1 MLTCNHH
8 SNCELHREFIMPKVL
23 RSPPKGDSQITLPDS
38 DTGSTETTEPF
49 CGAQRH
55 KKRRGSPVQQLS
67 ADELK
72 RLLLE
77 WKESQTKTLD
87 KLASDISEIKNQ
99 NLRISETNTE
109 IEKSLEFLHSNFSS
123 LQEKVQIL
131 ENERKD
137 NLLRI
142 TTLESKIE
150 DMERSMISG
159 TVEIRSVP
167 LKDNKIDKAQLTD
180 IVLNTCKAINVD
192 IQKNDINDVFV
203 LKSKAECKTIIT
215 EFKSKNTKH
224 EIINKAKT
232 YNKNNPNNKLNTTTI
247 GLDNHSKPIYVS
259 EALTPKGRRLFFLA
273 RDTAKIA
280 HFKYCWTKNGRI
292 YMRKTDETQYI
303 EVKDEVQ
310 LNNLKTSK

>member
-1 MLTCNHH
+1 
-8 SNCELHREFIMPKVL
+8 MPKVL
-23 RSPPKGDSQITLPDS
+23 RSPPKSDSQITLPDS
-38 DTGSTETTEPF
+38 DTGSTETHTESS
-49 CGAQRH
+49 CGGQRH
-55 KKRRGSPVQQLS
+55 KKRKGSPVQPLS
-67 ADELK
+67 SDELK

-87 KLASDISEIKNQ
+87 KLAADISEIKNQ

-109 IEKSLEFLHSNFSS
+109 IEKSLEFLHSHFSS

-167 LKDNKIDKAQLTD
+167 LKDNKIDKAQLSD

-215 EFKSKNTKH
+215 EFKSKNIKH

-280 HFKYCWTKNGRI
+280 NYKYCWTKNVRI

-303 EVKDEVQ
+303 EVKDEAQ
-310 LNNLKTSK
+310 LNSLKTSK